1 MPQKTTRWPETAGHL
16 MVRAV
21 ATARADAEAR
31 DAFRSLAGG
40 RFDCLQNLHVVD
52 GDRRLLGVVPLTALA
67 GAPPGVPVR
76 RLVRAVRALRER
88 DRVVPARDVGLAAPP
103 VVDAEGRL
111 LGCVPPRA
119 MLALGRRAHGRDV
132 ARIAGILHR
141 HGEDG
146 DGHALEAPPLRRAAA
161 RLPWLL
167 IGLVG
172 SALTAAMVAGFE
184 ERLTAHIAVAFF
196 IPAIVYLA
204 DAVGTQTEAAV
215 VRGLSFGP
223 VPLRRLLAGEV
234 AAGALIGTALGAL
247 ALPLVG
253 LVMADWALA
262 LAVSLA
268 VAVAAS
274 VATVCGLLFPWLLA
288 RLGLDPAFG
297 SGPVATVIQDAV
309 SLLLY
314 FAAVWL
320 ILPR

>member
-1 MPQKTTRWPETAGHL
+1 MARKNTASPEAAGHL

-21 ATARADAEAR
+21 AVADANAEAR
-31 DAFRSLAGG
+31 RAFCSLAGG

-52 GDRRLLGVVPLTALA
+52 ADRRLLGVVPLTALA

-76 RLVRAVRALRER
+76 RLMRPVRGLRER
-88 DRVVPARDVGLAAPP
+88 DRVVPARESQLAAPP

-111 LGCVPPRA
+111 LGCIPPQA
-119 MLALGRRAHGRDV
+119 VLALGRRAHGRDV
-132 ARIAGILHR
+132 ARIAGILHA
-141 HGEDG
+141 HAEDG
-146 DGHALEAPPLRRAAA
+146 GGHALGAPPLRRAAA

-167 IGLVG
+167 VGLVG

-184 ERLTAHIAVAFF
+184 ERLAAHIAVAFF

-223 VPLRRLLAGEV
+223 IPLGRLLAGEA
-234 AAGALIGTALGAL
+234 AAGALIGAALGAL

-253 LVMADWALA
+253 FAMGDWALA

-268 VAVAAS
+268 VGVGATAA
-274 VATVCGLLFPWLLA
+274 TLCGLLFPWLLA

-297 SGPVATVIQDAV
+297 SGPVATVIQDAL

-320 ILPR
+320 IVPR